1 MGIPLRVLII
11 EDSEDDML
19 LLLRELRKGGYDP
32 DHLRV
37 ETAEEMAA
45 AMEGQIWDL
54 ALSDYVLPRFSG
66 MEALRLWRER
76 EEDLPFIVV
85 SGKIGEETAVAAMK
99 AGANDYLIKG
109 STSRLVPAIA
119 RELQEAEV
127 RRKRR
132 EAERALS
139 RSEERYRR
147 LVAAVSN
154 YTYTVELAEGHVA
167 RTSHGQGCLAVTGY
181 TSDEYDSRPNLWY
194 EMIHDEDRDR
204 VLASIARLEA
214 RKGVVTLEHR
224 IVRKDGEIRWVR
236 NTIVPTWDDGGRLTA
251 YDGLIADITER
262 KEGEMTRQIQTVAL
276 KAAANAIVIC
286 DPEGRIIWANPAFTR
301 LTGYL
306 LDEVAGRGIGMLNS
320 GVHGEDFYR
329 NLWETIRAG
338 MVWHGEMINRRR
350 DGSLYPEEQ
359 TITPVRDERGA
370 IRCFIAIKQDIAERK
385 QAQEALLENAR
396 LSCDMNLARQIQRSL
411 LPETPPPVPGCRCA
425 GRWVPAAHVGGD
437 YYDFFPREDGSLD
450 LVIADVSGHSVGAA
464 LIMTE
469 LRSVIRSLVHAG
481 GTPAQIVGSLNELLY
496 EDLSRAELIV
506 TLFYASY
513 SPSTRTLAFASA
525 GHSPPLI
532 FSRHGECRE
541 IDAEGLILGVHSHVE
556 YEQKEVTMVE
566 GDILLL
572 YTDGITEATGGGG
585 EFFGTGRLAR
595 TLEDVGGREP
605 EEILDVIL
613 TRLREF
619 TGGAS
624 SRDDIC
630 MVLLKAGVVSR

>member
-19 LLLRELRKGGYDP
+19 LVLRELRKGGYEP
-32 DHLRV
+32 DHVRV
-37 ETAEEMAA
+37 ETAAEMVAAMAA
-45 AMEGQIWDL
+45 RDWDL

-66 MEALRLWRER
+66 MDALRLWRER

-132 EAERALS
+132 EAEQALA

-154 YTYTVELAEGHVA
+154 YTYTVELAEGHVT
-167 RTSHGQGCLAVTGY
+167 RTSHGQGCLPVTGY
-181 TSDEYDSRPNLWY
+181 TCDEYDTRPTLWY

-224 IVRKDGEIRWVR
+224 IVRKDGEVRWVR
-236 NTIVPTWDDGGRLTA
+236 NTIVPTWDDAGRLTA

-262 KEGEMTRQIQTVAL
+262 KEGELTRQIQTVAL

-306 LDEVAGRGIGMLNS
+306 LDEVAGRGIGILNS
-320 GVHGEDFYR
+320 GVHGEEFYR
-329 NLWETIRAG
+329 DLWHTIRAG
-338 MVWHGEMINRRR
+338 TVWHGEMINRRR

-396 LSCDMNLARQIQRSL
+396 LACDMQLARQIQRSL
-411 LPETPPPVPGCRCA
+411 LPEIPPPVPGCRCA

-481 GTPAQIVGSLNELLY
+481 GTPARIVGSLNALLH
-496 EDLSRAELIV
+496 EDLSRAELII

-513 SPSTRTLAFASA
+513 SPATRTLAFASA
-525 GHSPPLI
+525 GHSPPLVC
-532 FSRHGECRE
+532 RRRGECRQ
-541 IDAEGLILGVHSHVE
+541 IDAEGLILGVHPLVE
-556 YEQKEVTMVE
+556 YEQQEIPMAA

-572 YTDGITEATGGGG
+572 YTDGITEATGPGG
-585 EFFGTGRLAR
+585 ELFGTARLAR
-595 TLEDVGGREP
+595 AVEEEREREP
-605 EEILDVIL
+605 EEFLDAILA
-613 TRLREF
+613 RLRMF
-619 TGGAS
+619 TGGVPS
-624 SRDDIC
+624 GDDIC
-630 MVLLKAGVVSR
+630 MALLKVGD

>member
-19 LLLRELRKGGYDP
+19 LVLRELRKGGYEP
-32 DHLRV
+32 DHVRV
-37 ETAEEMAA
+37 ETAAEMVAAMAA
-45 AMEGQIWDL
+45 RDWDL

-66 MEALRLWRER
+66 MDALRLWRER

-132 EAERALS
+132 EAEQALA

-154 YTYTVELAEGHVA
+154 YTYTVELAEGHVI
-167 RTSHGQGCLAVTGY
+167 RTSHGQGCLPVTGY
-181 TSDEYDSRPNLWY
+181 TSDEYNTRPTLWY
-194 EMIHDEDRDR
+194 EMIHGEDRDR

-214 RKGVVTLEHR
+214 KKGVVTLEHR
-224 IVRKDGEIRWVR
+224 IVRKDGETRWVR
-236 NTIVPTWDDGGRLTA
+236 NTIVPTWDDTGRLTA

-262 KEGEMTRQIQTVAL
+262 KEGELTRQIQTVAL

-286 DPEGRIIWANPAFTR
+286 APEGRIIWANPAFTR

-306 LDEVAGRGIGMLNS
+306 LDEVAGRGIGILNS
-320 GVHGEDFYR
+320 GVHGKEFYR
-329 NLWETIRAG
+329 NLWHTIRSG
-338 MVWHGEMINRRR
+338 TVWHGEMINRRR

-396 LSCDMNLARQIQRSL
+396 LACDMQLARQIQRSL

-481 GTPAQIVGSLNELLY
+481 GTPAQIVGSLNALLH
-496 EDLSRAELIV
+496 EDLSRAELII

-513 SPSTRTLAFASA
+513 SPATHTLAFASA
-525 GHSPPLI
+525 GHSPPLVC
-532 FSRHGECRE
+532 RRRGECRQ
-541 IDAEGLILGVHSHVE
+541 IDAEGLILGVNPLVE
-556 YEQKEVTMVE
+556 YEQNEVTMAA

-572 YTDGITEATGGGG
+572 YTDGITEATGADG
-585 EFFGTGRLAR
+585 EFFGTARLAR
-595 TLEDVGGREP
+595 AMEEESGREP
-605 EEILDVIL
+605 EELLDAIL
-613 TRLREF
+613 TRLRMF
-619 TGGAS
+619 TGGVPS
-624 SRDDIC
+624 GDDIC
-630 MVLLKAGVVSR
+630 MALLKVGD